1 MPIMSVDRGTVLK
14 VARLAHLEL
23 DEAELDEMATK
34 LSGILAYVE
43 RLNQL
48 DVSGIEPTSHV
59 LDVVCHDRGD
69 DVVAGLSHEQALA
82 NGPQCREG
90 LFVVPRVMRDK

>member
-1 MPIMSVDRGTVLK
+1 MPLMAVDRDTVMK

-23 DEAELDEMATK
+23 AEADLDEMATK
-34 LSGILAYVE
+34 LSHILDYVE

-59 LDVVCHDRGD
+59 LDLVNHDRGD
-69 DVVAGLSHEQALA
+69 EVVPGLTHDQALA
-82 NGPQCREG
+82 NGPQSREG
-90 LFVVPRVMRDK
+90 LFVVPRVMRGK